1 MSATWLMKPEVQAW
15 PPVLE
20 YTWVSTTRIFTGM
33 PVIRARDRFWKPM
46 SYMAPSP
53 PMATTGGH
61 SRHSSSLNFSQLK

>member
-1 MSATWLMKPEVQAW
+1 
-15 PPVLE
+15 
-20 YTWVSTTRIFTGM
+20 VSTTRIFTGM

-61 SRHSSSLNFSQLK
+61 SFHSSSENFSQLK